1 MMKLYQKYLLTSV
14 ARGPEGDTNG
24 SAGTGATS
32 SPEATSSPPPET
44 PSSTTVEPTNGAPA
58 VEGAGKP
65 VSDSGDAGTGDAG
78 AGGETGPSA
87 PAPAVKNAGK
97 PKDWRDARIAKLTG
111 QLQELKEKVNTPA
124 PAAANPASA
133 GALDPTAD
141 FNARVAQAA
150 QQQVAINTFNDR
162 CNAEAAKGRGQ
173 WEDFDARLADV
184 RSLVNVSDPDEVA
197 AYNALLQAG
206 LETGELATLMYE
218 LGQDLDEANR
228 ILALSPLK
236 MGVELTKK
244 ALKGAQ
250 IEGVSK
256 VPNPVRPLAGGRGE
270 QLPVDPTNPDQA
282 DNLTTAEWMKRREAQ
297 VAARGRSQ

>member
-1 MMKLYQKYLLTSV
+1 MRKILEKYLIRNIPRV
-14 ARGPEGDTNG
+14 PEGDANG
-24 SAGTGATS
+24 PAVTPT
-32 SPEATSSPPPET
+32 PEATSSPSPES
-44 PSSTTVEPTNGAPA
+44 PSSPAVEPKAPVVEGAPA
-58 VEGAGKP
+58 V
-65 VSDSGDAGTGDAG
+65 SDSGEGTGDAEG
-78 AGGETGPSA
+78 SGKTGPSA
-87 PAPAVKNAGK
+87 TPPAAKTPPAKGK
-97 PKDWRDARIAKLTG
+97 DKDWRDARIAKLTG
-111 QLQELKEKVNTPA
+111 QLQELREKVNTPPAA
-124 PAAANPASA
+124 PAVPAPA

-141 FNARVAQAA
+141 FNARVAAA
-150 QQQVAINTFNDR
+150 ARQQVAINTFNDR
-162 CNAEAAKGRGQ
+162 CNAEAAKGRAQ

-184 RSLVNVSDPDEVA
+184 RSLVNVSDADEVA

-228 ILALSPLK
+228 ILALSPLR

-256 VPNPVRPLAGGRGE
+256 VPPPVRPLAGGRGE
-270 QLPVDPTNPDQA
+270 QLPVDPTNPEQA

-297 VAARGRSQ
+297 VAARGRN